1 MLGIR
6 AGGLMW
12 LLGEIEKGFAGFGY
26 CYKNWAALMSNIEVP
41 MLTRKRDDNGVLLG
55 GRRINTKFCFG
66 N

>member
-41 MLTRKRDDNGVLLG
+41 MLTRKRDDTGFYWVAAE
-55 GRRINTKFCFG
+55 
-66 N
+66 